1 MPVRTMQ
8 VGDLPQLPVIGQGTW
23 FMGDRRAQRAAE
35 IDALRL
41 GISLG
46 MTLINTAEY
55 YGAGG
60 AEELIADA
68 IADCRENVFVV
79 TKIWPSHASA
89 SDVEATIRA
98 SCRRMRMP
106 YVDMALLHWPTRS
119 VPLAETV
126 QGLRAARKAGLVRHI
141 GVSNFDG
148 AWLERLRAS
157 EQTTGELCANEVPY
171 SLANRGIEH
180 EILPEAE
187 AHHRIVLAY
196 SPLAHG
202 RYAGWDQKPGLRAAA
217 DAHGASP
224 LQIALAWTVQRTGV
238 VALPKAVSP
247 AHVRANAQAGDIVL
261 SEDEMSSID
270 RDFPR
275 MARPY
280 RPLLPANMALHRL
293 ALGAARMQRRMRGAT

>member
-1 MPVRTMQ
+1 MRTVQ
-8 VGDLPQLPVIGQGTW
+8 VGDLPPLPVIGQGTY
-23 FMGDRRAQRAAE
+23 FMGDRPARRAAE

-60 AEELIADA
+60 AEEMIADA

-79 TKIWPSHASA
+79 TKVWPSHASA
-89 SDVEATIRA
+89 RDAEAAIRD
-98 SCRRMRMP
+98 SCRRMRTP

-126 QGLRAARKAGLVRHI
+126 RGLRTAKRAGLVRHI

-148 AWLERLRAS
+148 PWLERLRAA
-157 EQTTGELCANEVPY
+157 EETPGEFSANEVPY
-171 SLANRGIEH
+171 CLANRGIEQ

-187 AHHRIVLAY
+187 DHHRIVLAY

-202 RYAGWDQKPGLRAAA
+202 RNAGWEQKPGLRAVA
-217 DAHGASP
+217 DAHGATP
-224 LQIALAWTVQRTGV
+224 LQIALAWTVQHSGI

-247 AHVRANAQAGDIVL
+247 AHVNANAQAGDIVL
-261 SEDEMSSID
+261 DADEMARID
-270 RDFPR
+270 LDFPR
-275 MARPY
+275 AARPY
-280 RPLLPANMALHRL
+280 RPLLPANMTFHRL
-293 ALGAARMQRRMRGAT
+293 VLGAARMQRRARGEARP